1 MRFEQYKKMNSRQ
14 SKQSIFPIYFLV
26 SFLILF
32 FLVLVIQRPL
42 PNQDHF
48 RTGFMTSNILQTEL
62 TAAKLS
68 HASSKPAYDLGLFG
82 NSRSVMVSST
92 HLQAPEMS
100 FFNFSVP
107 GASIR
112 QSIVMLEE
120 LARQNKLPRLSII
133 SFDNAH
139 LQFYGNAE
147 LRRPA
152 LQLQLAVQD
161 VFAEGVSLKERAR
174 MLWRHVYQVGWVGV
188 LRYFNWLE
196 FQKGLAFQRYGWNE
210 PQVGVGYLADGS
222 RPQVGIDDTAANAL
236 NVNVPSPSVLRGY
249 LIKDLER
256 VARLARQGAAQII
269 VYESPLAPQSRLLGG
284 ADHPVAISTRRTF
297 LQACRALKLTCIP
310 AAKQHPALVSPD
322 WQDATHAPASSLGA
336 FLSSLVKQKAK

>member
-1 MRFEQYKKMNSRQ
+1 MRFEQHKEMNNRQ

-26 SFLILF
+26 SFLILLS
-32 FLVLVIQRPL
+32 LVLLIQRPL
-42 PNQDHF
+42 PDQDYF
-48 RTGFMTSNILQTEL
+48 KTGSLTSNLLQTEL

-68 HASSKPAYDLGLFG
+68 HASSKPTYDLGLFG

-112 QSIVMLEE
+112 QSVVMLEE
-120 LARQNKLPRLSII
+120 LSRQKKLPRLSII

-174 MLWRHVYQVGWVGV
+174 VLWRHVYQVGWIGI

-196 FQKGLAFQRYGWNE
+196 FQKGLAFQRHGQNE
-210 PQVGVGYLADGS
+210 PQVRVGYLADGS
-222 RPQVGIDDTAANAL
+222 RPQAGINDTAANAL
-236 NVNVPSPSVLRGY
+236 DVHAPSPSVLRGY

-256 VARLARQGAAQII
+256 LARLERQGAAQII

-284 ADHPVAISTRRTF
+284 ADHPVATSTRRTF
-297 LQACRALKLTCIP
+297 LKACRALKLTCIP
-310 AAKQHPALVSPD
+310 AAKQHPVLDTPG

-336 FLSSLVKQKAK
+336 FLSSLVKQNAI